1 MFKCSTP
8 GTIMRI
14 WRFQCFRFNRLHTF
28 VAIAMNR
35 ARSTCVRHFCVSV
48 YQRRM
53 CSIIK
58 FIVNR
63 NRIVVVFLQFF
74 FRVSLQHFISFI
86 CIRKIQLRVKKVRYY
101 AWSNT
106 KMNWLCFVVGGG
118 QTPITKL
125 RIAVNIAARWGS
137 MNLWISDE
145 YIVDVLLFCVYPLQ
159 I

>member
-28 VAIAMNR
+28 VAIAMYR

-63 NRIVVVFLQFF
+63 NRIVVVFFAIFF
-74 FRVSLQHFISFI
+74 SSVVATFYFFHLH
-86 CIRKIQLRVKKVRYY
+86 
-101 AWSNT
+101 T
-106 KMNWLCFVVGGG
+106 KNSITRQKSTLLCMKQYKNELIVFCCWWWPDTDNEIANSREYSGS
-118 QTPITKL
+118 L
-125 RIAVNIAARWGS
+125 RIYES
-137 MNLWISDE
+137 MN
-145 YIVDVLLFCVYPLQ
+145 Q
-159 I
+159 

>member
-28 VAIAMNR
+28 VAIAMYR

-86 CIRKIQLRVKKVRYY
+86 CIRKIQLRVKK
-101 AWSNT
+101 SSL
-106 KMNWLCFVVGGG
+106 LCMKQYKNGLIVFCCWWWPDTDNEIANSREYSGS
-118 QTPITKL
+118 L
-125 RIAVNIAARWGS
+125 RIYES
-137 MNLWISDE
+137 MN
-145 YIVDVLLFCVYPLQ
+145 Q
-159 I
+159 

>member
-28 VAIAMNR
+28 VAIAMYR

-63 NRIVVVFLQFF
+63 NRIVVVFFAIFF
-74 FRVSLQHFISFI
+74 SSVVATFYFFHLHTKNSITRQKKFVIMHEA
-86 CIRKIQLRVKKVRYY
+86 IQK
-101 AWSNT
+101 
-106 KMNWLCFVVGGG
+106 
-118 QTPITKL
+118 
-125 RIAVNIAARWGS
+125 
-137 MNLWISDE
+137 WIDC
-145 YIVDVLLFCVYPLQ
+145 VLLLVVARHR
-159 I
+159 